1 MVGLDIDGMKNYID
15 DSGLKQKTVARK
27 AGLDEVKFCL
37 VLQGK
42 RKLEASEYANICKA
56 MGVPMSRFLKP
67 RMPDAEKTKSC

>member
-1 MVGLDIDGMKNYID
+1 MVGLDINGMKSYID

-56 MGVPMSRFLKP
+56 IGVPMSRFLKP
-67 RMPDAEKTKSC
+67 RIPDKTKSC

>member
-1 MVGLDIDGMKNYID
+1 MVELDIDGMKKYID
-15 DSGLKQKTVARK
+15 DSGLKQKTVAGK

-56 MGVPMSRFLKP
+56 IGVPMSKFVKP
-67 RMPDAEKTKSC
+67 RTPDKTKN

>member
-1 MVGLDIDGMKNYID
+1 MVGLDVDGIKKYIK

-27 AGLDEVKFCL
+27 AGLDEAKFCL

-56 MGVPMSRFLKP
+56 INVPMSKFLKP
-67 RMPDAEKTKSC
+67 RMPDVEKTKSC